1 LLSGSGFGGWWGGGG
16 GVGGWAVWAG
26 WLDSIGFFFFFFRR
40 FLFFFFFFFFF
51 CFCFCVSFR
60 SLYLLSILPYIL
72 SGLWRLLAVHCFFI
86 PIDIFE
92 GCSVAILLFRGAP
105 CLCTYISAS

>member
-1 LLSGSGFGGWWGGGG
+1 
-16 GVGGWAVWAG
+16 
-26 WLDSIGFFFFFFRR
+26 
-40 FLFFFFFFFFF
+40 
-51 CFCFCVSFR
+51 